1 MLSEKY
7 PFLMK
12 YFTGGIKSE
21 TRNIAHCILFYGN
34 DIQAQ
39 YDIALE
45 ISRILNCKEGGDTN
59 CQCLNCRWIRENK
72 HPAVLTIS
80 KSDNKSSDDTTK
92 TVISASQAKF
102 VKDSLSVTSDYHRVM
117 IFCDRDEKGNLAG
130 LNQKVFPETAAN
142 ALLKTFEEPP
152 QDTTFFFL
160 TKDKSDMLSTIV
172 SRAQCFFVPSNPQ
185 VDSSFDRVKP
195 AVEDYFTLER
205 DEVLDLNDK
214 LYTLIK
220 DNEPVEILTEFE
232 NYVLAVIESNL
243 SNKLL
248 QAKLMSDLEKIEKA
262 QREIRLGMNPQTVI
276 ETLSFELIL

>member
-12 YFTGGIKSE
+12 YFAGGIKST

-45 ISRILNCKEGGDTN
+45 ISRLLNCKEGGSED

-72 HPAVLTIS
+72 HPAVITIS

-102 VKDSLSVTSDYHRVM
+102 VKDSLAVTSDYHRVM

-152 QDTTFFFL
+152 ENTTFFFL
-160 TKDKSDMLSTIV
+160 TKDKSDMLATIV

-185 VDSSFDRVKP
+185 VNASFDLVKP
-195 AVEDYFTLER
+195 AVENYFSLER
-205 DEVLDLNDK
+205 DQVLDLNDR
-214 LYTLIK
+214 LYALTK
-220 DNEPVEILTEFE
+220 DNDTLDILTEFE
-232 NYVLAVIESNL
+232 NYVLAVIESNF

-248 QAKLMSDLEKIEKA
+248 QAKLIEDLNKIEKA

>member
-1 MLSEKY
+1 
-7 PFLMK
+7 MK

-214 LYTLIK
+214 LYALIK

>member
-1 MLSEKY
+1 
-7 PFLMK
+7 MK
-12 YFTGGIKSE
+12 YFTNGIKSE

-39 YDIALE
+39 YNIALE
-45 ISRILNCKEGGDTN
+45 ISRILNCKEGGSED
-59 CQCLNCRWIRENK
+59 CECLNCRWIRENK
-72 HPAVLTIS
+72 HPAVITIS
-80 KSDNKSSDDTTK
+80 KSDNKTSDDTTK
-92 TVISASQAKF
+92 TVISAAQAKF
-102 VKDSLSVTSDYHRVM
+102 VKDSLSITSDYHRVM

-152 QDTTFFFL
+152 ENTTFFFL

-172 SRAQCFFVPSNPQ
+172 SRAQSFFVPSNPQ
-185 VDSSFDRVKP
+185 VNSSFDRIKS

-214 LYTLIK
+214 LYALIK

-248 QAKLMSDLEKIEKA
+248 QGKLMSDLEKIEKA